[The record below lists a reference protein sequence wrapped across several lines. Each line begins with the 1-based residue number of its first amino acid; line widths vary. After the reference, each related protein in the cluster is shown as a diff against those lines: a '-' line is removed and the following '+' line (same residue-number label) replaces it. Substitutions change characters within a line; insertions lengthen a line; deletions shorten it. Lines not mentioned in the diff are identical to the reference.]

1 MIESEEIEK
10 DFDNEEYPRVVK
22 RFDCFEDLIAPSY
35 INFRLEWKC
44 NAPIIFFE
52 SSKNDYRN

>member
-1 MIESEEIEK
+1 MIESEDEK

-22 RFDCFEDLIAPSY
+22 RVDCFEDLIAPSH

-52 SSKNDYRN
+52 SSKK